1 MTRLTILLPF
11 LLLLALAWGQ
21 ERYNY
26 LAINGTI
33 VDAAGPFYFI
43 AQGDSA
49 NAYARALPL
58 AEAMGLQ
65 VDYVA
70 EDRVLAWSDGRRSVR
85 FDATSDVADGLVKR
99 DGVVAIDP
107 PLAGVASLSSPKAI
121 LVDGMAYVPVA
132 PLVAAFGGKS
142 DWSAESRVV
151 TVTTAD
157 RLGYEIA
164 SPRTGL
170 SDGVSRVA
178 VDIPSDAVYDVAAGD
193 SILVISFAGAR
204 TDGARLDVDDPNVAS
219 VSLTNSGGRTVL
231 VVRTK
236 HALDAG
242 GAGFRLGAIDRGSSR
257 TLYVDFAPSLR
268 GTAVAALDEAGP
280 SAPQALA
287 AAPEARPVVVIDAG
301 HGGHDPGTT
310 SSHAIEEQVVLSV
323 ALILKRMLEA
333 EGLDVVLTRDHD
345 TFLTLQE
352 RSAFAT
358 PERNIFVSIH
368 ANSAPSTAAAG
379 IETWV
384 FGKPLD
390 PGLIDRAIRENG
402 GGAEGQALT
411 EAARRTADDLAADI
425 LREAQLNYS
434 LSLAQSVQQ
443 SLVGATGARDRGV
456 RANLFYVIRTARIP
470 AILVEV
476 GFVSNP
482 EEGRKLASDAYQQTL
497 AEGLADGI
505 LTFLRGGGVFAR
517 R

>member
-1 MTRLTILLPF
+1 MLLTTLLF
-11 LLLLALAWGQ
+11 LAVAWGQ

-26 LAINGTI
+26 LAVNGTI
-33 VDAAGPFYFI
+33 VDAGPYYFI

-58 AEAMGLQ
+58 AEAMGLR
-65 VDYVA
+65 VDYLSDSRALV
-70 EDRVLAWSDGRRSVR
+70 WSDGRRSVR
-85 FDATSDVADGLVKR
+85 FATTADVADGLVKR
-99 DGVVAIDP
+99 DGVVSIDP

-121 LVDGMAYVPVA
+121 LVDGTAYVPVA
-132 PLVAAFGGKS
+132 PLVAAFGGES

-164 SPRTGL
+164 APRTGHD
-170 SDGVSRVA
+170 DGVSRVA
-178 VDIPSDAVYDVAAGD
+178 VDVPSDAVYDVAAD
-193 SILVISFAGAR
+193 ASTLVISFAGAR
-204 TDGARLDVDDPNVAS
+204 SDGARLDLDDPNLAS
-219 VSLTNSGGRTVL
+219 VSLTSSGGRVVL

-236 HALDAG
+236 HTLDPDG
-242 GAGFRLGAIDRGSSR
+242 VGFRLGALDRGATR
-257 TLYVDFAPSLR
+257 TLYVDFSPSLR
-268 GTAVAALDEAGP
+268 GTAVAALDEAAS

-287 AAPEARPVVVIDAG
+287 AAPETRQVVVIDAG

-310 SSHAIEEQVVLSV
+310 SAHAIEEQVVLSV
-323 ALILKRMLEA
+323 ALTLKRMLES
-333 EGLDVVLTRDHD
+333 EGLEVILTRDHD

-368 ANSAPSTAAAG
+368 ANSAPSADAAG

-390 PGLIDRAIRENG
+390 PSLVDRAIRENG

-434 LSLAQSVQQ
+434 LSLAESVQR

-470 AILVEV
+470 AILVEL
-476 GFVSNP
+476 GFVSHP
-482 EEGRKLASDAYQQTL
+482 DEGRKLASESYQRTL
-497 AEGLADGI
+497 AQGLADGI

>member
-1 MTRLTILLPF
+1 M
-11 LLLLALAWGQ
+11 
-21 ERYNY
+21 
-26 LAINGTI
+26 
-33 VDAAGPFYFI
+33 
-43 AQGDSA
+43 
-49 NAYARALPL
+49 
-58 AEAMGLQ
+58 
-65 VDYVA
+65 
-70 EDRVLAWSDGRRSVR
+70 
-85 FDATSDVADGLVKR
+85 
-99 DGVVAIDP
+99 
-107 PLAGVASLSSPKAI
+107 
-121 LVDGMAYVPVA
+121 
-132 PLVAAFGGKS
+132 
-142 DWSAESRVV
+142 
-151 TVTTAD
+151 
-157 RLGYEIA
+157 
-164 SPRTGL
+164 
-170 SDGVSRVA
+170 
-178 VDIPSDAVYDVAAGD
+178 
-193 SILVISFAGAR
+193 
-204 TDGARLDVDDPNVAS
+204 
-219 VSLTNSGGRTVL
+219 
-231 VVRTK
+231 
-236 HALDAG
+236 
-242 GAGFRLGAIDRGSSR
+242 
-257 TLYVDFAPSLR
+257 
-268 GTAVAALDEAGP
+268 
-280 SAPQALA
+280 
-287 AAPEARPVVVIDAG
+287 
-301 HGGHDPGTT
+301 
-310 SSHAIEEQVVLSV
+310 LSV